1 MREQG
6 NPSSHLLFSPSDFT
20 YASQKNHL
28 SYQETVRSSFETAF
42 DLAALVWTAIMATNY
57 SEAEVRK
64 AHEILFNEGL
74 KMRYQ
79 VAGKEYVDRSLQ
91 NGSGPFASAMQEVR

>member
-1 MREQG
+1 
-6 NPSSHLLFSPSDFT
+6 
-20 YASQKNHL
+20 
-28 SYQETVRSSFETAF
+28 
-42 DLAALVWTAIMATNY
+42 MATNY

-91 NGSGPFASAMQEVR
+91 NGSGPFASAMQEVRHKKKNKTKNHHHPPPHPR

>member
-1 MREQG
+1 
-6 NPSSHLLFSPSDFT
+6 
-20 YASQKNHL
+20 
-28 SYQETVRSSFETAF
+28 
-42 DLAALVWTAIMATNY
+42 MATNY